1 MVVNV
6 AADIA
11 VIGAGPAGLAAAAA
25 ATRAGADVALID
37 AAPRPGGQ
45 FWRHRAHGIDRDADL
60 HHDLATFARL
70 QSDNSKKRLQ
80 EHHVWTLAATDE
92 GCTVR
97 ALGPDQSETVID
109 AGFLILAPGACDRQ
123 IPFPG
128 WDLPGVLTAGG
139 AQALLKGNGVVAG
152 QRVLVAGTGPF
163 LLPVAAGLA
172 ARGATVVGVHEA
184 NHPAAWLRHPVGAL
198 GKLPEALGYLRVL
211 RRHGVPVRY
220 RSAVASVE
228 GDGQAAVARV
238 APVTPNGSALLHQ
251 ARPLPVDVV
260 ATGWGFTPQLE
271 LPLAAGCQTRV
282 DGDGSLVVVVD
293 DDQFTSHPRVLAA
306 GEVTG
311 IGGAALAVTE
321 GTIAGIA
328 AAARVTADARGEA
341 GRGTASLGA
350 TGRSGSGPVPER
362 ELARLRR
369 RRTRLRSFARTLQR
383 VYPVP
388 SGWPDSLPGD
398 TIVCRCEEVTA
409 SQLRE
414 AVDLGADGA
423 RTAKLLSRA
432 GMGWCQGRVCG
443 YAASCLVSRWTGA
456 PYDPSGVAERPVA
469 VPLPLSAL
477 TDESPG

>member
-1 MVVNV
+1 VNV
-6 AADIA
+6 TADI
-11 VIGAGPAGLAAAAA
+11 VVVGAGPAGLAAASASA
-25 ATRAGADVALID
+25 NAEVSVALID
-37 AAPRPGGQ
+37 AGPRPGGQ

-60 HHDLATFARL
+60 HHNLATFTRL
-70 QSDNSKKRLQ
+70 RPDKKVTYLPDHQ
-80 EHHVWTLAATDE
+80 VWAISAADR

-97 ALGPDQSETVID
+97 ALAPDQTETVID
-109 AGFLILAPGACDRQ
+109 AGFLILAPGAYDRQ

-128 WDLPGVLTAGG
+128 WDLPGVMTAGG
-139 AQALLKGNGVVAG
+139 VQALLKGQGILAG

-184 NHPAAWLRHPVGAL
+184 NHPVAWLRHPSSAL
-198 GKLPEALGYLRVL
+198 GKLPEALGYLRIL
-211 RRHGVPVRY
+211 RRHRVPVRY
-220 RSAVASVE
+220 RSAVVAVE
-228 GDGQAAVARV
+228 GDRQAAAALI
-238 APVTPNGSALLHQ
+238 APVTRNGSVLRREAV
-251 ARPLPVDVV
+251 RVPVDVV

-282 DGDGSLVVVVD
+282 DEDGSLVVVVD

-311 IGGAALAVTE
+311 VGGAALAVTE
-321 GTIAGIA
+321 GTIAGAA
-328 AAARVTADARGEA
+328 AAARVTARVA
-341 GRGTASLGA
+341 GAAPPQRD
-350 TGRSGSGPVPER
+350 
-362 ELARLRR
+362 LARLRR
-369 RRTRLRSFARTLQR
+369 RRARLRDFARTLYQ

-388 SGWPDSLPGD
+388 AWEDDLAND

-409 SQLRE
+409 GQLRE
-414 AVDLGADGA
+414 AVDLGAVDA

-443 YAASCLVSRWTGA
+443 YAASCLVSRWTGTS
-456 PYDPSGVAERPVA
+456 YDPRGVAERPVA

-477 TDESPG
+477 TGRGTGTTPDAPPGSAGSRG